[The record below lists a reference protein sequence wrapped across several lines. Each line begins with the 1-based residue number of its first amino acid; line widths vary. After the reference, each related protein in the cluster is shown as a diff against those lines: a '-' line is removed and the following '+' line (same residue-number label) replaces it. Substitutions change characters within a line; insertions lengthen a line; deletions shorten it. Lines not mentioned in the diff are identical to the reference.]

1 MGDSLNFEEQ
11 NRILKLLHEG
21 SEYAFQIIFDRYKN
35 RIYKLSLKYLVSP
48 ILAQEA
54 VQDVFLKLWFAK
66 DEIND
71 WQHLEKWLALVSKNH
86 CIDQLR
92 KISREWQT
100 VSLNEN
106 TSSELSENNSLNN
119 VIDKQYEELLSYI
132 INKLPL
138 KQKEVYSLVR
148 ESKLSYL
155 QVGDKLGISP
165 LTVKTHMSRAL
176 QYIKGELLKQ
186 GVVFAVLFILKDW

>member
-71 WQHLEKWLALVSKNH
+71 
-86 CIDQLR
+86 
-92 KISREWQT
+92 
-100 VSLNEN
+100 
-106 TSSELSENNSLNN
+106 
-119 VIDKQYEELLSYI
+119 
-132 INKLPL
+132 
-138 KQKEVYSLVR
+138 
-148 ESKLSYL
+148 
-155 QVGDKLGISP
+155 
-165 LTVKTHMSRAL
+165 
-176 QYIKGELLKQ
+176 
-186 GVVFAVLFILKDW
+186 